1 MLEPV
6 SRSRCLGCHV
16 TAVVGVDRRL
26 KRHPADNFDA
36 SLCEASELGG
46 IVGEQRYS
54 CAVQHSQHARGDAGT
69 ASVKSGLPTMMA
81 TGLPPM
87 ASRNTTKGVVVP
99 ELRGTEASLAIINE
113 RIASLAK
120 RATAS
125 ASTLT
130 MIPSHT
136 AGRAYISAAS
146 TAGSPCDNLT
156 N

>member
-1 MLEPV
+1 
-6 SRSRCLGCHV
+6 
-16 TAVVGVDRRL
+16 
-26 KRHPADNFDA
+26 
-36 SLCEASELGG
+36 
-46 IVGEQRYS
+46 
-54 CAVQHSQHARGDAGT
+54 
-69 ASVKSGLPTMMA
+69 MMA

-87 ASRNTTKGVVVP
+87 ASRNTTKRVVVP

-130 MIPSHT
+130 MISSHA
-136 AGRAYISAAS
+136 AGRADISAAS

-156 N
+156 S